1 MVQARG
7 VVKVSLPDPGAALA
21 KRAGFLRVADA
32 DADLLGGHPLEE
44 LLGNAPAE
52 LTGSA
57 SAQLHARS
65 PRPGHAR
72 GQALNRSRSAATSAG
87 VSP

>member
-1 MVQARG
+1 MAQAHG
-7 VVKVSLPDPGAALA
+7 VVKASLPDPDAALTE
-21 KRAGFLRVADA
+21 RAGLLRVADA
-32 DADLLGGHPLEE
+32 DAGLLGVHPLEE

-57 SAQLHARS
+57 PAQLHARS
-65 PRPGHAR
+65 PPGHAR
-72 GQALNRSRSAATSAG
+72 GQAANRSRSAATSVQ